1 MDKRSGW
8 VVGRVAG
15 APVVLQPSA
24 LVMVGL
30 LTVLFLP
37 TVRALSPSLG
47 SRALVGSFVV
57 VVLLMVSVFLHEL
70 AHALV
75 ARARGMQVR
84 ELALT
89 LWGGH
94 TAFTDTSATPFS
106 SALIAAVGP
115 ATNLTLALLAWWG
128 YLAQDGVGFVA
139 LLLYVTA
146 YANTAVGVFNLL
158 PGLPL
163 DGGQVVEALVWRATG
178 SRLAGTTV
186 AAWTGRVLAVLVVV
200 AAVALPGL
208 RGQDANLLMVV
219 WAAFIGSFMWSAASQ
234 TLRAGRVRARAE
246 ALDPR
251 VLARPAVVVDAR
263 GSVADVLAAVG
274 LSAVVRASADR
285 SVACVLVT
293 DGHPVGYVDEDA
305 LAGVP
310 DAVAASTPAW
320 AVGIGLPPGSLV
332 DAGLRGIGLHSA
344 VVRAAQRTSVLV
356 VTDGPDVLGLLRV
369 TDVAR
374 AMHLD

>member
-15 APVVLQPSA
+15 APVVVRPSVF
-24 LVMVGL
+24 VMIAL

-37 TVRALSPSLG
+37 TVQTMAPSLG
-47 SRALVGSFVV
+47 ARALAGAFAV

-75 ARARGMQVR
+75 ARARGMRVR

-89 LWGGH
+89 LFGGH
-94 TAFTDTSATPFS
+94 TTLTDTTATPFS

-115 ATNLTLALLAWWG
+115 ATNLSLALLAWWG
-128 YLAQDGVGFVA
+128 FLAQDSAGLLA
-139 LLLYVTA
+139 LILYVSA
-146 YANTAVGVFNLL
+146 YANAAVGFFNLL

-163 DGGQVVEALVWRATG
+163 DGGQVVEALVWRVTG
-178 SRLAGTTV
+178 SRLTGTTV
-186 AAWTGRVLAVLVVV
+186 AAWTGRVLAVLVVA

-208 RGQDANLLMVV
+208 RGQDANLLVVV

-234 TLRAGRVRARAE
+234 TLRAGRARARAE

-263 GSVADVLAAVG
+263 GSVADVLAAIERG
-274 LSAVVRASADR
+274 GQDG
-285 SVACVLVT
+285 SVACVLVS

-305 LAGVP
+305 VAGVP
-310 DAVAASTPAW
+310 GAAAAVTPAW
-320 AVGIGLPPGSLV
+320 SVGIGLPPGSLV
-332 DAGLRGIGLHSA
+332 DAGLRGLGLHSA
-344 VVRAAQRTSVLV
+344 VVRASPRTGVLV
-356 VTDGPDVLGLLRV
+356 VTDGARVVGLLRV

>member
-1 MDKRSGW
+1 
-8 VVGRVAG
+8 
-15 APVVLQPSA
+15 
-24 LVMVGL
+24 
-30 LTVLFLP
+30 
-37 TVRALSPSLG
+37 
-47 SRALVGSFVV
+47 
-57 VVLLMVSVFLHEL
+57 
-70 AHALV
+70 
-75 ARARGMQVR
+75 
-84 ELALT
+84 
-89 LWGGH
+89 
-94 TAFTDTSATPFS
+94 
-106 SALIAAVGP
+106 
-115 ATNLTLALLAWWG
+115 
-128 YLAQDGVGFVA
+128 
-139 LLLYVTA
+139 
-146 YANTAVGVFNLL
+146 
-158 PGLPL
+158 
-163 DGGQVVEALVWRATG
+163 
-178 SRLAGTTV
+178 
-186 AAWTGRVLAVLVVV
+186 
-200 AAVALPGL
+200 
-208 RGQDANLLMVV
+208 MVV